1 MDSRMSIGM
10 MNSEQCH
17 TDGCSID
24 ASNICKRERTIICH
38 TCAAILHSNCHLSI
52 KDEAGF
58 IMNSVELLKD
68 LLKKINPKELVCTN
82 NTNANYYI
90 KITYNYYSFYSLW
103 NKKIMSRMKRIMH

>member
-1 MDSRMSIGM
+1 MSIGM

-68 LLKKINPKELVCTN
+68 LLKKINPEELVCTN
-82 NTNANYYI
+82 NTNANYYMKLLLI
-90 KITYNYYSFYSLW
+90 IILFILFETKNYEQNEKDYAL
-103 NKKIMSRMKRIMH
+103 N